1 MGFVTPF
8 LFWAGLGL
16 ATIPVVLHLIMRQNA
31 RRVVFPALQ
40 LVKQRYEVRRR
51 RLRLQHILLMLLRTL
66 LFVLI
71 GFGLARP
78 RLEWGGQF
86 ASEEAPVAAVLIFDT
101 SPRMAYR
108 YENRTRLEAAQDLGL
123 WLLTQLP
130 RDSDIA
136 VMDSRNPVGAFA
148 ADRGSAKTQI
158 QRLQLSAIAD
168 PVPQLME
175 RALTLLESSE
185 KAHREIY
192 VFTDLTVAGWPNAQ
206 FATLRDRLL
215 KTKNVA
221 FYLLD
226 VGIKEPQETGIREVR
241 LSEEV
246 NTEGIPLEFQVECRR
261 WGPAETR
268 TIALYLE
275 EINRVTGEEQD
286 RAVKRAEASL
296 SLPADGLGATTIRL
310 AGLKPGVHQG
320 YLQIEGDSPLPS
332 NDRWYFTVQIRSSLP
347 VLIAAPSPA
356 DQRAVYLSQALAP
369 ETLRRAGLARFQCD
383 VIDIEGLARHDLSKY
398 KAVFLL
404 DPVFLPNQSWQ
415 RIKLFVEGGG
425 GVAFFLGRSLGMP
438 DRWNTPPAS
447 DLLAGQILVQAR
459 APGGDVF
466 IRPLGYDHPV
476 LKPFKPLAGSVPWDL
491 FPVYRYWVIDPLAEN
506 AQVIISYSDGRP
518 CVIERVVGKG
528 RVLTVTTPVSD
539 LPDASP
545 WNLLPV
551 GQAWPFV
558 ILANQMALYLAGT
571 GDLRTNYLA
580 GETVRIVLEDGGH
593 STGALLDLPPDVL
606 NAPKSDATFPIRL
619 SFQPDKK
626 ELLITATERIG
637 HYRVRGG
644 GKDEEFVFGFSVNC
658 PGRLMDLDR
667 VSQGELAELFK
678 DVSVQIAHD
687 RSDLVRQ
694 MTAGRTGLDATPYV
708 LLLMVLVLAIEQVM
722 ANRFYRAAGE
732 HTRELGSA
740 AK

>member
-1 MGFVTPF
+1 MGFVTPI

-16 ATIPVVLHLIMRQNA
+16 ATIPVVLHLIMRQKA
-31 RRVVFPALQ
+31 RRIVFPALQ

-51 RLRLQHILLMLLRTL
+51 RLRLQHIVLMLLRML
-66 LFVLI
+66 LFVLL

-86 ASEEAPVAAVLIFDT
+86 ASEEAPVAAALIFDT

-108 YENRTRLEAAQDLGL
+108 HQNRTRLEVAQDLGL

-136 VMDSRNPVGAFA
+136 VMDSRNPIGAFA

-168 PVPQLME
+168 SMPQLIE
-175 RALTLLESSE
+175 RAISLLDSSE

-192 VFTDLTVAGWPNAQ
+192 VFTDLTVAGWPSSQ
-206 FATLRDRLL
+206 FAGLRDRLL

-221 FYLLD
+221 LYLLD
-226 VGIKEPQETGIREVR
+226 VGIEEPQETGIREVK

-246 NTEGIPLEFQVECRR
+246 NTEGIPLEFQVECPR

-268 TIALYLE
+268 TITLYLE
-275 EINRVTGEEQD
+275 EMNPGTGESPGQP
-286 RAVKRAEASL
+286 VKRAEASL
-296 SLPADGLGATTIRL
+296 SLPTDGLGAATIRL
-310 AGLKPGVHQG
+310 AGLKQGIHQG
-320 YLQIEGDSPLPS
+320 YLQIEGDSPLPT

-356 DQRAVYLSQALAP
+356 DQHAVYLSQALAP
-369 ETLRRAGLARFQCD
+369 EILRRAGLARFQCD
-383 VIDIEGLARHDLSKY
+383 VIDTDALSRHDLTKY

-404 DPVFLPNQSWQ
+404 DPPFLPNQSWQ
-415 RIKLFVEGGG
+415 RVKTFVEGGG
-425 GVAFFLGRSLGMP
+425 GAAFFLGRSLGRP
-438 DRWNTPPAS
+438 EQWNVPPAS

-459 APGGDVF
+459 APGGDLY
-466 IRPLGYDHPV
+466 IRPTSYDHPV
-476 LKPFKPLAGSVPWDL
+476 LKPFKALAGSVPWDL
-491 FPVYRYWVIDPLAEN
+491 FPIYRYWVVEPLAEN
-506 AQVIISYSDGRP
+506 AQVVLSYSDGRP

-528 RVLTVTTPVSD
+528 RVFTVTTPVSD
-539 LPDASP
+539 LPEASP
-545 WNLLPV
+545 WNLLPM

-558 ILANQMALYLAGT
+558 ILANQVAFYLAGT
-571 GDLRTNYLA
+571 GDVQTNYLA
-580 GETVRIVLEDGGH
+580 GETVRIAIADDSQL
-593 STGALLDLPPDVL
+593 TGALLDLPPDVL
-606 NAPKSDATFPIRL
+606 NAPKSEATFPIRL
-619 SFQPDKK
+619 SLQPDKK
-626 ELLITATERIG
+626 EIFITATERIG

-644 GKDEEFVFGFSVNC
+644 GKNEQFIFGFSVNC

-667 VSQGELAELFK
+667 VSQGELNELFK
-678 DVSVQIAHD
+678 NISVQIAHD

-694 MTAGRTGLDATPYV
+694 LTAGRAGLDATPYV
-708 LLLMVLVLAIEQVM
+708 LILMVLVLAMEQVM
-722 ANRFYRAAGE
+722 ANRFYRSPGDQKE
-732 HTRELGSA
+732 PGVT